1 MFVKVGVSAGAV
13 QTVDLEDNQTV
24 ADALE
29 AAGIEVGDRD
39 IKVNGV
45 PASLTTIV
53 NADDYV
59 QLTRKTK
66 GAI

>member
-13 QTVDLEDNQTV
+13 TTVDLLDNQTV
-24 ADALE
+24 ADAL
-29 AAGIEVGDRD
+29 AAADLELGDRD

-45 PASLTTIV
+45 PATLETVVSSE
-53 NADDYV
+53 DYV

>member
-13 QTVDLEDNQTV
+13 TTVDLEDNKTV
-24 ADALE
+24 AGAL
-29 AAGIEVGDRD
+29 AAANLEVGDRD

-45 PASLTTIV
+45 PAELSTVV
-53 NADDYV
+53 NEEDYI

>member
-13 QTVDLEDNQTV
+13 TTVDLEDNNTV
-24 ADALE
+24 ADALT
-29 AAGIEVGDRD
+29 AAGLEVGDRD

-45 PASLTTIV
+45 PAELATVV
-53 NADDYV
+53 NADDYI